1 MATATKDRQITKQR
15 LDSRSR
21 VFGNS
26 RNLGADVRHS
36 PESGSV
42 VVAVMLMLFVCLIV
56 PMMAILYFDSLAC
69 QKKAEHSEA
78 RIEKVL
84 KSLEEKDRK

>member
-1 MATATKDRQITKQR
+1 MATAAKGRQITKQR

-21 VFGNS
+21 VFSDS
-26 RNLGADVRHS
+26 RNLGADVCHS

-56 PMMAILYFDSLAC
+56 PMMVMLYFDTLTL
-69 QKKAEHSEA
+69 QKKTEKTEA
-78 RIEKVL
+78 RIEKLV
-84 KSLEEKDRK
+84 KNLEEKKQ